1 MDAAVR
7 LLSDFDIPADTAVR
21 GTTDA
26 AASPLSEGR
35 VGFSGVIAEVRAGD
49 QSGGLSG
56 AEIERR
62 LLEMGFVEG
71 APVRLLHEGLF
82 GRDPI
87 AVKLADRTVA
97 LRRREARAVMVR
109 ATDESAA

>member
-1 MDAAVR
+1 MRRLSEFDMPIAPVDAA
-7 LLSDFDIPADTAVR
+7 SAPPAST
-21 GTTDA
+21 
-26 AASPLSEGR
+26 PLSSGR
-35 VGFSGVIAEVRAGD
+35 KGFSGSIVEVLAEGD
-49 QSGGLSG
+49 AGGLDG

-71 APVRLLHEGLF
+71 APVEIVHEGFL

-87 AVKLADRTVA
+87 AVRLADRTVA

-109 ATDESAA
+109 PAAQARR

>member
-1 MDAAVR
+1 VSVFEGSIAEAGLVEAPSAAQPAVQ
-7 LLSDFDIPADTAVR
+7 LAPTHLSDGRR
-21 GTTDA
+21 GY
-26 AASPLSEGR
+26 
-35 VGFSGVIAEVRAGD
+35 VGAIVEVRAPPRA
-49 QSGGLSG
+49 GGLEG

-71 APVRLLHEGLF
+71 APVTIVQEGLF

-109 ATDESAA
+109 ASAS

>member
-1 MDAAVR
+1 MRR
-7 LLSDFDIPADTAVR
+7 LSEFDLPGAGTEPADPP
-21 GTTDA
+21 
-26 AASPLSEGR
+26 SPLSAAR
-35 VGFSGVIAEVRAGD
+35 RGFAGVIVEVKAGD

-56 AEIERR
+56 SEIERR

-71 APVRLLHEGLF
+71 APVHLVHEGAF

-87 AVKLADRTVA
+87 AVRLADRTVA

-109 ATDESAA
+109 AAP

>member
-1 MDAAVR
+1 VR
-7 LLSDFDIPADTAVR
+7 RLSEFDLPGA
-21 GTTDA
+21 GNA
-26 AASPLSEGR
+26 AAEPPSPLSGAR
-35 VGFSGVIAEVRAGD
+35 RGFAGVIVEVRAGD

-56 AEIERR
+56 SEIERR

-71 APVRLLHEGLF
+71 APVHLVHEGIF

-87 AVKLADRTVA
+87 AVRLADRTVA

-109 ATDESAA
+109 AAT

>member
-1 MDAAVR
+1 MRR
-7 LLSDFDIPADTAVR
+7 LNEPDSAGD
-21 GTTDA
+21 GGA
-26 AASPLSEGR
+26 AAGGAPLSAAR
-35 VGFSGVIAEVRAGD
+35 RGFAGVIVQVQGAD
-49 QSGGLSG
+49 QAGGLSG

-71 APVRLLHEGLF
+71 ASVQLVHEGVF

-87 AVKLADRTVA
+87 AVRLSDRTVA

-109 ATDESAA
+109 PAP

>member
-1 MDAAVR
+1 MTGAGEGVIDAAPR
-7 LLSDFDIPADTAVR
+7 T
-21 GTTDA
+21 
-26 AASPLSEGR
+26 PLSAAR
-35 VGFSGVIAEVRAGD
+35 KGFCGVIVEIKATEHG
-49 QSGGLSG
+49 GGLGG

-71 APVRLLHEGLF
+71 APIRLLHEGVF

-87 AVKLADRTVA
+87 AVRLADRTVA

-109 ATDESAA
+109 AAA

>member
-1 MDAAVR
+1 VRRLSEFEPPLAAVEDETQA
-7 LLSDFDIPADTAVR
+7 LST
-21 GTTDA
+21 
-26 AASPLSEGR
+26 GR
-35 VGFSGVIAEVRAGD
+35 KGFAGVIAEVRPGAAA
-49 QSGGLSG
+49 GGLDG

-62 LLEMGFVEG
+62 LLEMGLIEG
-71 APVRLLHEGLF
+71 APIEIVHEGLF

-109 ATDESAA
+109 PAARAAQ

>member
-1 MDAAVR
+1 VR
-7 LLSDFDIPADTAVR
+7 RLSDFDLPAA
-21 GTTDA
+21 GNEA
-26 AASPLSEGR
+26 ANAASPLSAAR
-35 VGFSGVIAEVRAGD
+35 LGFAGVIVEVKAGD

-56 AEIERR
+56 SEIERR

-71 APVRLLHEGLF
+71 APVHLVHEGMF

-109 ATDESAA
+109 ATP

>member
-1 MDAAVR
+1 VRRLSEFDLPAAGNGV
-7 LLSDFDIPADTAVR
+7 ADRV
-21 GTTDA
+21 
-26 AASPLSEGR
+26 SPLSGAQR
-35 VGFSGVIAEVRAGD
+35 GFAGVIVEVKATD

-56 AEIERR
+56 SEIERR

-71 APVRLLHEGLF
+71 APVHLLHEGVF

-87 AVKLADRTVA
+87 AVRLADRTVA

-109 ATDESAA
+109 AAP

>member
-1 MDAAVR
+1 MRRFKEFDMTTAKDGVADQPTPAV
-7 LLSDFDIPADTAVR
+7 
-21 GTTDA
+21 
-26 AASPLSEGR
+26 PLSGVR
-35 VGFSGVIAEVRAGD
+35 KGFCGVIVEVLAPD
-49 QSGGLSG
+49 QAGGLGG

-71 APVRLLHEGLF
+71 APIRLAHEGAI

-87 AVKLADRTVA
+87 AVRLADRTVA

-109 ATDESAA
+109 PAP